1 MEIELINRE
10 RIGQMR
16 EFVRPKV
23 VVSKCIE
30 FENCRYNG
38 LAISSDVVKKLEGH
52 VTFHPVCPEVEI
64 GLGIPRDPIRL
75 VMANEELRLIQPASN
90 TDVTVKMHDFS
101 NSFLESI
108 GEVDGF
114 ILKSR
119 SPSCGI
125 KDAKVYSG
133 IGKRMSASKG
143 KGYFGNAVLER
154 FPHLAIEDEGRL
166 TNFEIRQHFLT
177 KLFALTSFR
186 ETRGKKSMRH
196 LVRFQTENKLLLMA
210 YNQNELRNLGRIVA
224 NHERRPDHEVMADY
238 EAHLWKA
245 LARPPRYTSNIN
257 VLMHALGHF
266 SEGLSSREKSFF
278 LNSVEEYR
286 DERIPLSVPLNTLKS
301 WAVRFED
308 DYLMQQTFVEPYP
321 FELVEITDSGKGRD
335 L

>member
-1 MEIELINRE
+1 
-10 RIGQMR
+10 MR
-16 EFVRPKV
+16 EFVKPKV

-38 LAISSDVVKKLEGH
+38 LAVSSDVVRKLEGH
-52 VTFHPVCPEVEI
+52 VTFRPVCPEVEM

-75 VMANEELRLIQPASN
+75 VMLEEKVRLIQPASEA
-90 TDVTVKMHDFS
+90 DVTQKMEDFTGRFL
-101 NSFLESI
+101 NSIE
-108 GEVDGF
+108 EVDGF

-125 KDAKVYSG
+125 KDVKIYSG
-133 IGKRMSASKG
+133 IGKGMSASKG

-154 FPHLAIEDEGRL
+154 FPHLAAEDEGRL
-166 TNFEIRQHFLT
+166 TNFKIREHFLT
-177 KLFALTSFR
+177 RLFALAGFR
-186 ETRGKKSMRH
+186 DMKRKKSMKEV
-196 LVRFQTENKLLLMA
+196 VRFQAENKLLLMA
-210 YNQNELRNLGRIVA
+210 YNQNELRMLGRIVA
-224 NHERRPDHEVMADY
+224 NHEKRSTDEVLKNY
-238 EAHLWKA
+238 ESHFFGA
-245 LARPPRYTSNIN
+245 LARPPRDMSNIN

-278 LNSVEEYR
+278 LNSIEEYR

-308 DYLMQQTFVEPYP
+308 DYLMKQTFVEPYP

-335 L
+335 F

>member
-1 MEIELINRE
+1 
-10 RIGQMR
+10 MR
-16 EFVRPKV
+16 EFVKPKV

-38 LAISSDVVKKLEGH
+38 LAISSDVVRRLKDH

-64 GLGIPRDPIRL
+64 GLGIPRDPLRL
-75 VMANEELRLIQPASN
+75 VTVKEKLRLIQPASEA
-90 TDVTVKMHDFS
+90 DVTQKMEDFTGR
-101 NSFLESI
+101 FLHSI
-108 GEVDGF
+108 EEVHGF

-125 KDAKVYSG
+125 KDVKVYSG
-133 IGKRMSASKG
+133 MGKGVSASKG
-143 KGYFGNAVLER
+143 RGYFGNAVLER

-166 TNFEIRQHFLT
+166 TNFKIREHFLT
-177 KLFALTSFR
+177 RLFALASFR
-186 ETRGKKSMRH
+186 EMKRKKSMREV
-196 LVRFQTENKLLLMA
+196 VRFQAENKLLLMA
-210 YNQNELRNLGRIVA
+210 YNQSELRVLGRIVA
-224 NHERRPDHEVMADY
+224 NHEKRSTDEVLENYEDHVFS
-238 EAHLWKA
+238 A
-245 LARPPRYTSNIN
+245 LARPPRDTSNIN

-278 LNSVEEYR
+278 LNSIEEYR

-308 DYLMQQTFVEPYP
+308 DYLMKQTFVEPYP

-335 L
+335 F